1 MPPHPGE
8 LGLEGLQTA
17 VVREEGPGMER
28 ANRILTEKSDEFL
41 EVM

>member
-17 VVREEGPGMER
+17 VVREEGTGMER
-28 ANRILTEKSDEFL
+28 ANRILMEKSDEFL
-41 EVM
+41 EIM